1 MVQSI
6 PTKQGEESSGNP
18 NMNDLYTLCHYVSII
33 PYLYLKW
40 QANNKSKMSWK
51 LKSLGALEWPS
62 TGLTCYHLHDPPFMA
77 WDMAINPC
85 WLHSPNYLRW
95 GTPKNRP
102 QNWFILAATN
112 RFFWTSLLNNDI
124 NASAGS
130 RPTACQKC
138 ASKIFQPCHGW
149 DLMII
154 WLACLIYILGFL
166 GFMNDLMGFHSDLG
180 IGTFLFMFYP
190 DLDKAIDSTWW
201 IHTQSCYTG
210 CFSLMCMYTSIWAIF
225 IHVYI

>member
-18 NMNDLYTLCHYVSII
+18 NMNDLYTLCDYVSII

-85 WLHSPNYLRW
+85 WLHSPNAWDGAHPKIGPKIGSFWPPPTDSSGPRYSTTTSMHRLEADPQPAKSALQRSSSRAMV
-95 GTPKNRP
+95 GT
-102 QNWFILAATN
+102 
-112 RFFWTSLLNNDI
+112 
-124 NASAGS
+124 
-130 RPTACQKC
+130 
-138 ASKIFQPCHGW
+138 
-149 DLMII
+149 
-154 WLACLIYILGFL
+154 
-166 GFMNDLMGFHSDLG
+166 
-180 IGTFLFMFYP
+180 
-190 DLDKAIDSTWW
+190 
-201 IHTQSCYTG
+201 
-210 CFSLMCMYTSIWAIF
+210 
-225 IHVYI
+225 